1 MLASPDASWLNFG
14 LSQCGAPIDLNQ
26 FVTGDTGGTWSGTGV
41 DANGVFTPN
50 DLAAGAYSVTATDEN
65 GCSVS
70 VEVIITETD
79 EMTISEVHSDYN
91 GFGVSCNGAT
101 DGFIDITVQGG
112 TGS

>member
-50 DLAAGAYSVTATDEN
+50 DLAAGAYSVTYTVGN
-65 GCSVS
+65 GSCQVA
-70 VEVIITETD
+70 ETQ
-79 EMTISEVHSDYN
+79 
-91 GFGVSCNGAT
+91 
-101 DGFIDITVQGG
+101 DITVFFCTAVLSLRAVFGNN
-112 TGS
+112 